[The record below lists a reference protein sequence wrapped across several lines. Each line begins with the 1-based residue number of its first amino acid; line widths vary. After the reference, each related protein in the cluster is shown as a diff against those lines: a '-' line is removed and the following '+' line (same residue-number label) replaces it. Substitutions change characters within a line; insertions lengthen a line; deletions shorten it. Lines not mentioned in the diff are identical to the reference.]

1 MCANP
6 KKASHGVGSSY
17 SFNILEIFLSSF
29 EQLNVLDRIF
39 NAFIVFDLEYPEISR
54 SGFFFMRVSFLLL
67 SSLVYL

>member
-6 KKASHGVGSSY
+6 EKASHGVGSRY
-17 SFNILEIFLSSF
+17 SSNILEIFLSSF

>member
-6 KKASHGVGSSY
+6 EKASHGVGSLY
-17 SFNILEIFLSSF
+17 SSNILEIFLSSF

-39 NAFIVFDLEYPEISR
+39 NAFIVCDLEYPEISR